1 MNKQFRIPEIALGAL
16 LASTLISLGLVV
28 GLTFSSVPK
37 AGTLSLADISAFI
50 TAAFTVVLGVST
62 IALWLATKRTAEIA
76 ERSLSEVE
84 RPWLFI
90 EGTTI
95 TRREL
100 PGEPIEPNNW
110 YISFRCRNVGR
121 TPAVVEECIVQ
132 LGDKDQLPKTPNYD
146 LTFRGHAPRWLSTNE
161 TFDTRQMGPAI
172 RMKDGRP
179 IQFVAFGRLTYKEL
193 NGREHHSGFAVEV
206 SPHMPAAIGYPND
219 AYDYYD

>member
-1 MNKQFRIPEIALGAL
+1 MRRDG
-16 LASTLISLGLVV
+16 SR
-28 GLTFSSVPK
+28 
-37 AGTLSLADISAFI
+37 
-50 TAAFTVVLGVST
+50 
-62 IALWLATKRTAEIA
+62 RTS
-76 ERSLSEVE
+76 RSCL
-84 RPWLFI
+84 
-90 EGTTI
+90 
-95 TRREL
+95 
-100 PGEPIEPNNW
+100 
-110 YISFRCRNVGR
+110 
-121 TPAVVEECIVQ
+121 
-132 LGDKDQLPKTPNYD
+132 DQLPKTPNYD